1 MRRKHN
7 KNLLCFAR
15 ELRNNPTKEEKKLW
29 YDFLSSYPIRF
40 TRQKVLGQYIADFYC
55 ARAKLV
61 IELDGSQ
68 HFTDEGLRYDQT
80 RGEFLEEYG
89 LEIVRIPNNEIND
102 NFDGVCEFIDSAVK
116 EAVRSNV

>member
-29 YDFLSSYPIRF
+29 YDFLSSYQIRF

-102 NFDGVCEFIDSAVK
+102 NFDGVCEFIDSVVK
-116 EAVRSNV
+116 EAVGSNV